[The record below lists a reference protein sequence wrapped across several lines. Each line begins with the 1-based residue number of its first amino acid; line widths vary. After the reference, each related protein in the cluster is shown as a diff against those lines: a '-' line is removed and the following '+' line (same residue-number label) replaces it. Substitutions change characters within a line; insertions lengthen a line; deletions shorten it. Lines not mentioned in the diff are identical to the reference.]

1 MSFISLF
8 QKKIPER
15 RNSDETFINYILE
28 AMEDVQVGE
37 VSKEVQTVR
46 ENVSLIITNS
56 VKYSLLF
63 FFPNWLSSINC
74 HVFGNNFRREMH
86 WTT

>member
-1 MSFISLF
+1 MF

-37 VSKEVQTVR
+37 VSKEVQAVR
-46 ENVSLIITNS
+46 ENVGLILKNW
-56 VKYSLLF
+56 VKYSKI
-63 FFPNWLSSINC
+63 LSYFHSI
-74 HVFGNNFRREMH
+74 VTFSEMILGRRCIGLRKK
-86 WTT
+86 

>member
-1 MSFISLF
+1 MSLF

-37 VSKEVQTVR
+37 VSKEVQAVR
-46 ENVSLIITNS
+46 ENVGLILKNW
-56 VKYSLLF
+56 VKYSKIFPGKLF
-63 FFPNWLSSINC
+63 SLNC
-74 HVFGNNFRREMH
+74 HVFGNDFRQKMH

>member
-1 MSFISLF
+1 MSFFSLF

-46 ENVSLIITNS
+46 ENVGLKIFLYLRIYNIFP
-56 VKYSLLF
+56 YSLF
-63 FFPNWLSSINC
+63 SIVC
-74 HVFGNNFRREMH
+74 HVF
-86 WTT
+86 

>member
-1 MSFISLF
+1 MQFSQFSKFQATMSFFSLF

-46 ENVSLIITNS
+46 ENVGLQIFLYLRIPISINIP
-56 VKYSLLF
+56 YSLF
-63 FFPNWLSSINC
+63 SIDC
-74 HVFGNNFRREMH
+74 HVF
-86 WTT
+86 

>member
-1 MSFISLF
+1 MSFFPLF

-46 ENVSLIITNS
+46 ENVGLKIFLYLRIHIYP
-56 VKYSLLF
+56 YSLF
-63 FFPNWLSSINC
+63 SIDC
-74 HVFGNNFRREMH
+74 HVF
-86 WTT
+86 

>member
-46 ENVSLIITNS
+46 ENVGLIITNS
-56 VKYSLLF
+56 VKNSI
-63 FFPNWLSSINC
+63 FPDWLSSINS

>member
-1 MSFISLF
+1 MSFFSLF

-46 ENVSLIITNS
+46 ENVGLKIFLYLRIPIFP
-56 VKYSLLF
+56 YSLF
-63 FFPNWLSSINC
+63 SIVC
-74 HVFGNNFRREMH
+74 HVF
-86 WTT
+86 